1 MFTSQSEHR
10 RDRRVKGGKR
20 KQVKEAAWT
29 SVRTFQV
36 AGTVVAAKD
45 GNNYN
50 NHIVILVITNVLPP
64 SSSSPSSP
72 VKFCENIAGSWHP

>member
-20 KQVKEAAWT
+20 KQVKETAWT

-36 AGTVVAAKD
+36 AGTVAAKD

-50 NHIVILVITNVLPP
+50 NHIVIFVINALLPLLLLTIIT
-64 SSSSPSSP
+64 S
-72 VKFCENIAGSWHP
+72 EIL

>member
-36 AGTVVAAKD
+36 ARSVVAVKD

-50 NHIVILVITNVLPP
+50 NHIVIFVINALLPLLLLTIIT
-64 SSSSPSSP
+64 S
-72 VKFCENIAGSWHP
+72 EIL

>member
-10 RDRRVKGGKR
+10 RDRRVQGGKR
-20 KQVKEAAWT
+20 KQVKETAWT

-36 AGTVVAAKD
+36 AGTVVAAKN

-50 NHIVILVITNVLPP
+50 NHIVIFVITNALLPLLLLTIIT
-64 SSSSPSSP
+64 S
-72 VKFCENIAGSWHP
+72 EIL